1 MARCAT
7 ARSPSSVT
15 SGSSAGATAGSLTGG
30 PTSDGYWRTTRN
42 PRSVRWIG
50 TARYSSWRVVCTAT
64 VITRS
69 RRASGWSWIAVLH
82 STCWRPWGGT
92 CSPPSPSSEPERN
105 GATWRWCGSG
115 SRASHVRY
123 ARAKACANP
132 CAVMSRASVAG
143 AAAAVIGAVRGA
155 TVALTPT
162 AASTSRAPIAIRDG
176 TRARRRVVRA
186 GRTVRGSLR
195 LGAAGASAGACP
207 LAEPV
212 SVSIAV
218 LAQRCV
224 GRANNRSSLRPRGV
238 ARRCRRRLY
247 DEGGPRRRR
256 RLDRDRADRRRVM
269 ASADREG
276 DSRCAGERGN
286 RRQRAPP
293 APRRPRLPRGHE
305 LEALYVNRP
314 QVARLDAE
322 RFLVDRD
329 RGGRRE
335 DSDPTHE

>member
-15 SGSSAGATAGSLTGG
+15 SGSSTGATAGSLTGG

-42 PRSVRWIG
+42 PRAVLWIG

-82 STCWRPWGGT
+82 STCWRPCVGIW
-92 CSPPSPSSEPERN
+92 SPPSPSSEPDRN
-105 GATWRWCGSG
+105 GATWRWCCSG
-115 SRASHVRY
+115 SRASQLRY

-132 CAVMSRASVAG
+132 CTVMSRTSVAG
-143 AAAAVIGAVRGA
+143 AAAAVTDAARGA

-162 AASTSRAPIAIRDG
+162 AASTSSAPIAIRDG

-186 GRTVRGSLR
+186 GRTVRASRR

-207 LAEPV
+207 LAELV

-224 GRANNRSSLRPRGV
+224 GRANNRSSPCPRDIG
-238 ARRCRRRLY
+238 RRRRRRLY
-247 DEGGPRRRR
+247 DDRGPRGRR
-256 RLDRDRADRRRVM
+256 RLDRARAHGRRAMARPDRQD
-269 ASADREG
+269 DG
-276 DSRCAGERGN
+276 GCDGEHGH
-286 RRQRAPP
+286 RRQHAPP
-293 APRRPRLPRGHE
+293 GARRAGLPRGHKH
-305 LEALYVNRP
+305 EALRGDRHPVAAIRDERLVVN
-314 QVARLDAE
+314 
-322 RFLVDRD
+322 
-329 RGGRRE
+329 
-335 DSDPTHE
+335 SD